1 VSLWRIAW
9 IYLWNRWLTTGLTIL
24 SVAMAV
30 GLISAILTV
39 RNETRARFEE
49 EQQAYDVVVGAG
61 SPLQLVLNAV
71 YFLDNPTGAIP
82 YSDYEK
88 IKARIERG
96 EEDEQEKD
104 VVYAFPVGMGDTY
117 KRFSIVGTEKEMFA
131 FPWENP
137 NTGKKR
143 YPFQLAEG
151 RFFDAPMEAVVG
163 FQVARATGLKLGDVF
178 ASTHGN
184 FEVSSDMA
192 EYDHSKEKY
201 KVVGLLKASGTSN
214 DRAIFVDLQS
224 VWDLHKDHAETA
236 KMKAAAAASPTG
248 SPPEHHDDRRVTAV
262 LVSLYSPAQRFTFLD
277 TVINEYKLTGAI
289 PVVQILRLYD
299 QILGPAV
306 IIMIAVGYVVVVIS
320 ALSILIGLY
329 LSIIQRRRDLA
340 IMRALGAS
348 AYEIFGAVMIEALLV
363 TLMGIASGWVLG
375 KGVAFGLGQYMA
387 RAYGFAMAGL
397 GTSREEI
404 GFFAV
409 VAVVGLLAGI
419 LPAWQAYQTDVARDL
434 QAN

>member
-1 VSLWRIAW
+1 MSLWRIAW

-49 EQQAYDVVVGAG
+49 EQQAFDIVVGAG

-88 IKARIERG
+88 IKERINRG
-96 EEDEQEKD
+96 EEDEREKD
-104 VVYAFPVGMGDTY
+104 VLYAFPVGMGDTY
-117 KRFSIVGTEKEMFA
+117 KHFSIVGTEKELFA
-131 FPWENP
+131 YPWENP
-137 NTGKKR
+137 NTGEKR
-143 YPFQLAEG
+143 YPFKIAEG

-163 FQVARATGLKLGDVF
+163 FQVARATGLKAGDTF
-178 ASTHGN
+178 SSNHGN
-184 FEVSSDMA
+184 YELSADAA
-192 EYDHSKEKY
+192 EFDHSKEKY
-201 KVVGLLKASGTSN
+201 KVVGILKASGTSN
-214 DRAIFVDLQS
+214 DRAIFVDLRS
-224 VWDLHKDHAETA
+224 VWDLHDDHETA
-236 KMKAAAAASPTG
+236 PEAPAVAAPTDSG
-248 SPPEHHDDRRVTAV
+248 PEHHDDRLVTAV
-262 LVSLYSPAQRFTFLD
+262 LVDLYSPAQRFSFLD
-277 TVINEYKLTGAI
+277 VIGKEYKLTGAI
-289 PVVQILRLYD
+289 PVIQILRLYN

-306 IIMIAVGYVVVVIS
+306 IIMIAVGYVVVAIS

-404 GFFAV
+404 SFFAI